1 MLCRM
6 GCRRSR
12 ACCACVWSV
21 AVLSSTSATRY
32 TQRSTKLSS
41 DRISMLDARV
51 FGLVFGAIAR
61 RGSSFIYPS
70 APSTQYGELSSTA
83 PAAGRVLAALPRPS
97 RRHRRLEDLCAICL
111 TAMDDGSS
119 CLTPCRHAFH
129 DECLELNLRVSLDCP
144 ICRQVL
150 KTAAL

>member
-1 MLCRM
+1 MPCRM

-51 FGLVFGAIAR
+51 FGLVFGA
-61 RGSSFIYPS
+61 
-70 APSTQYGELSSTA
+70 PSTQYGKLSSTA

-144 ICRQVL
+144 ICRHQVL